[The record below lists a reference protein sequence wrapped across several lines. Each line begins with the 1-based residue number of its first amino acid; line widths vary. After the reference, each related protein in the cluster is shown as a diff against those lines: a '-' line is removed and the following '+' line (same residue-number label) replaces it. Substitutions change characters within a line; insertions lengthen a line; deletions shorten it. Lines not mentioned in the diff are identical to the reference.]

1 MIKKH
6 TVTVT
11 TPVQSIVPVDV
22 TSATF
27 KANPFPFYA
36 QLRAEAPVFPVT
48 LPTKQRAWLITRYDD
63 VLNVLKDD
71 RFAKDR
77 RSAMTSEQLKKVPW
91 TPPMFKPLEYNM
103 LDLDSPDHTRLRAL
117 VHKAFTPR
125 LIEQMRDQI
134 QVLTNELLDR
144 VELKGSMDLIADFA
158 LPLPLTMIGRIL
170 GVPAEDN
177 HKFHRWS
184 KTLISGGAN
193 RNLFVLIPAVM
204 GFMRYLRRLIKER
217 RAYPK
222 DDLVTALV
230 QAKDGSDQLS
240 EDEILAMIFLL
251 LVAGHETTMNLI
263 GSGAL
268 ALLEHPDQ
276 LAKLRSEPALINTAV
291 EELVRF
297 VCPVE
302 MATERYAREDI
313 TVAGTTIPRGELV
326 MAIIGSANRDANYF
340 DNPDSLDITRKNN
353 KHLAFG
359 YGAHYC
365 LGASLARLEGQI
377 AISTLVQR
385 MPNLRLSV
393 APDQLRW
400 RGAFVLRGLEAL
412 PVSFSIPT
420 CEQRRNP

>member
-1 MIKKH
+1 M
-6 TVTVT
+6 TVTQVEVT
-11 TPVQSIVPVDV
+11 N
-22 TSATF
+22 ATF

-48 LPTKQRAWLITRYDD
+48 VPMPTKQRAWLVTRYSD
-63 VLNVLKDD
+63 VQDVLKDA
-71 RFAKDR
+71 RFAKNPR
-77 RSAMTSEQLKKVPW
+77 NAMSPEQLKKLPW
-91 TPPMFKPLEYNM
+91 IPPMFKPLEHTM

-134 QVLTNELLDR
+134 QALTNELLDR
-144 VELKGSMDLIADFA
+144 VEPNGGMDLIADFA

-170 GVPAEDN
+170 GVPAQDN
-177 HKFHRWS
+177 QKFHRWS
-184 KTLISGGAN
+184 KTLISAGTN
-193 RNLFVLIPAVM
+193 RNLLVLIPSIMSFM
-204 GFMRYLRRLIKER
+204 GYLKKLIKER

-251 LVAGHETTMNLI
+251 LVAGHETTVNLI
-263 GSGAL
+263 GSGSL

-276 LAKLRSEPALINTAV
+276 LAKLRSEPALIKMAI
-291 EELVRF
+291 EELLRF

-313 TVAGTTIPRGELV
+313 TIAGTTIPRGELV
-326 MAIIGSANRDANYF
+326 LAVIGSANRDANYF
-340 DNPDSLDITRKNN
+340 DNPDSLDVTRENN

-359 YGAHYC
+359 LGAHYC
-365 LGASLARLEGQI
+365 LGAPLSRLEGQI
-377 AISTLVQR
+377 AISTLIRR
-385 MPNLRLSV
+385 MPNLRLSI
-393 APDQLRW
+393 APDQIRW
-400 RGAFVLRGLEAL
+400 RGGIILRGLEAL
-412 PVSFSIPT
+412 PVAF
-420 CEQRRNP
+420 